1 MFFSFSTAEI
11 FGLFDCFLG
20 LFEDID
26 GDPSRITLRPPP
38 PTTGKDKDTHYGKMT
53 VWHTKDLVIPWN
65 SFLLNEGKN
74 SLVPWW
80 PLWPLVINHLQMTS
94 DTHLL

>member
-1 MFFSFSTAEI
+1 
-11 FGLFDCFLG
+11 
-20 LFEDID
+20 
-26 GDPSRITLRPPP
+26 
-38 PTTGKDKDTHYGKMT
+38 MT

-80 PLWPLVINHLQMTS
+80 PLWPLVINHLQMTPLIEVNQALAAWS
-94 DTHLL
+94 FRQNPSGEFVSPIYNLETIGSELSQIQPIAPNLSAQNL